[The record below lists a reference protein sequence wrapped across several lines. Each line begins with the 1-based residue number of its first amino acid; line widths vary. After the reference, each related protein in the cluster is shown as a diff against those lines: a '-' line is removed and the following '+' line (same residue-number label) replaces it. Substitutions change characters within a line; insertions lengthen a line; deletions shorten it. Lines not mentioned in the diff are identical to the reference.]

1 MITRQAHG
9 DVRVLLLSHGKANA
23 LDIEFL
29 DALSSE
35 LRALGDDGDD
45 DDGDVR
51 AAVLTGGGAM
61 FCAGVDLKRVV
72 EGGEEYVR
80 AFLPALERA
89 LLAAFTCEKP
99 LVAAINGH
107 AIAGGYILACC
118 TDRRIMAE
126 GSARVGLPE
135 LHVGVPFPTLVL
147 EILRSTVAANRLQE
161 LLLVG
166 GTQAPVAALAAGLI
180 DELAPAEQLRETS
193 IATAQRL
200 GSLSP
205 AAYAT
210 TKRKLRAPALA
221 AWRAQAAD
229 GDAAIVEQWC
239 EPATLDAIRRFVE
252 RTL

>member
-1 MITRQAHG
+1 MITRQAQG
-9 DVRVLLLSHGKANA
+9 DVRVLEMCHGKANA

-29 DALSSE
+29 AALASELGALS
-35 LRALGDDGDD
+35 DD
-45 DDGDVR
+45 DDVR

-72 EGGEEYVR
+72 DGGAPYVR

-89 LLAAFTCEKP
+89 FVAAFACEKP

-118 TDRRIMAE
+118 TDRRIMAD
-126 GSARVGLPE
+126 GSGRVGLPE
-135 LHVGVPFPTLVL
+135 LHVGVPFPTLVF

-166 GTQAPVAALAAGLI
+166 GTQPPAAALAAGLI
-180 DELAPAEQLRETS
+180 DEVAPADQLSATA

-200 GSLSP
+200 GALST

-221 AWRAQAAD
+221 AWRAQAEG
-229 GDAAIVEQWC
+229 GDAAIVAQWC
-239 EPATLDAIRRFVE
+239 DPATLDAIRRFVE
-252 RTL
+252 KTLR